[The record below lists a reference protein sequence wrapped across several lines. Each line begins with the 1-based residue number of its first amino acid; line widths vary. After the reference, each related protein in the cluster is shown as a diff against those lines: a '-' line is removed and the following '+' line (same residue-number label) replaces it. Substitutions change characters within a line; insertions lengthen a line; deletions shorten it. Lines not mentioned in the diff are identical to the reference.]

1 MNKIEKDF
9 YRAFTD
15 LQCYILANM
24 KKGNINGV
32 TATHYNIIEYIYR
45 NQPATGKQLA
55 TAFNVSQAAISKQLK
70 FLVEKGLI
78 KQQQSDTDRRSFHL
92 IVSETGKFII
102 NNSEDFREGVTK
114 KVSGF
119 LTKDEL
125 KMFNLLLV
133 KITTGLKSK

>member
-24 KKGNINGV
+24 NKGNINGV

-78 KQQQSDTDRRSFHL
+78 KQQQSDTDRRSYHL

-133 KITTGLKSK
+133 KITMGLKSK

>member
-1 MNKIEKDF
+1 MKTIEKDL

-24 KKGNINGV
+24 NKGNINGV

-45 NQPATGKQLA
+45 NQPVTGKQLA
-55 TAFNVSQAAISKQLK
+55 TAFNVSQAAISKQLR

-78 KQQQSDTDRRSFHL
+78 KQQQSDTDRRSYHL

>member
-24 KKGNINGV
+24 NKGNINGV

>member
-24 KKGNINGV
+24 NKGNINGV

-78 KQQQSDTDRRSFHL
+78 KQQQSDTDRRSYHL

-119 LTKDEL
+119 LTKGEL